1 MLEALDIARD
11 LRPGMKVV
19 IKPNLVMAKKPDAPV
34 TTHPLV
40 VKAVAEWLR
49 EQGIEDITLAE
60 SSGGPYTPEHMKRI
74 YHVCGM
80 DAIGDSIHLN
90 EDCSAETVN

>member
-1 MLEALDIARD
+1 MIQTLKTVKEYKESLIAPAIREMLEALDIARD

-40 VKAVAEWLR
+40 VKAVAGGSGSRALR
-49 EQGIEDITLAE
+49 TLRWRRA
-60 SSGGPYTPEHMKRI
+60 PAAPTRR
-74 YHVCGM
+74 
-80 DAIGDSIHLN
+80 SI
-90 EDCSAETVN
+90 

>member
-1 MLEALDIARD
+1 MIQTLKTVKEYKESLIAPAIREMLEALDIARD

-49 EQGIEDITLAE
+49 GAGDRGYHA
-60 SSGGPYTPEHMKRI
+60 GGELRRPLHAR
-74 YHVCGM
+74 
-80 DAIGDSIHLN
+80 SI
-90 EDCSAETVN
+90 